1 MGTPAVRGAFL
12 VALAV
17 LLGFLILN
25 FGADLEPT
33 IGVATQAEPVAT
45 AEPDVDLDVT
55 PDPVNTEAVP
65 VDEPAPFDDVAAR
78 PNGQVVVLVANG
90 TTVPNQA
97 GRLTDRLRNQ
107 GFNTRNPKTSTPQTS
122 SVIYYRPGYG
132 PEAVVVANVLGAD
145 TAIAPMPVPDPAI
158 GDTIDLVPV
167 NVLVLVGPDALSS
180 S

>member
-1 MGTPAVRGAFL
+1 MKTPAVRGAFL
-12 VALAV
+12 VVLAV

-25 FGADLEPT
+25 FGADLNT
-33 IGVATQAEPVAT
+33 TVS
-45 AEPDVDLDVT
+45 DVGASS
-55 PDPVNTEAVP
+55 DPVEAATVDP
-65 VDEPAPFDDVAAR
+65 LADPADTGAVAVDEPTPLPDTSAAR

-107 GFNTRNPKTSTPQTS
+107 GFSTRNPKTATPQTAS
-122 SVIYYRPGYG
+122 TIYFRPGYA
-132 PEAVVVANVLGAD
+132 PEASVVAQVLATD
-145 TAIAPMPVPDPAI
+145 VPIVPMTVPDPPI

-167 NVLVLVGPDALSS
+167 HVLVLVGPDSLSS

>member
-1 MGTPAVRGAFL
+1 MKTPAVRGAFL

-25 FGADLEPT
+25 FGADLNPT
-33 IGVATQAEPVAT
+33 IGTVTTATEPVAT
-45 AEPDVDLDVT
+45 EVPDETLETDTGAVAVDDAAAPLDDT
-55 PDPVNTEAVP
+55 P
-65 VDEPAPFDDVAAR
+65 AR

-107 GFNTRNPKTSTPQTS
+107 GFNTRNPKTATVQSA
-122 SVIYYRPGYG
+122 SVIYYRPGYA
-132 PEAVVVANVLGAD
+132 PEAQVVAQVLAAD
-145 TAIAPMPVPDPAI
+145 TPIVPMPVPDPPI

-167 NVLVLVGPDALSS
+167 NVLVLVGPDSLSS